1 MHFGGVSATA
11 DIFIYSQEQKNTDL
25 FGESVFFVYLCIAK
39 GDENGLYRLWHMYQ
53 QNKETKM
60 DDYPADN
67 FNS

>member
-1 MHFGGVSATA
+1 
-11 DIFIYSQEQKNTDL
+11 L

-39 GDENGLYRLWHMYQ
+39 GDENGLFRLWHMYQ